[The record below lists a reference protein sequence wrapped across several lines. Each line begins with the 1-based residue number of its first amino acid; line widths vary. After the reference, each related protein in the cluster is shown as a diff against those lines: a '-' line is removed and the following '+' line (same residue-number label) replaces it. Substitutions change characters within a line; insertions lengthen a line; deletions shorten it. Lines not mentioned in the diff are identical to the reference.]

1 MAYASNGVSMQ
12 RNEMWRNENISMDI
26 NNENHQRNGMKNID
40 NERKWRGS
48 MVINN
53 GGGVSGGKMAAEKR
67 ESQTNEKR

>member
-1 MAYASNGVSMQ
+1 
-12 RNEMWRNENISMDI
+12 MWRNENISMDI

-53 GGGVSGGKMAAEKR
+53 GGGVSGGNNGG
-67 ESQTNEKR
+67 ESVKARLMKSANNQ